1 VGIARAID
9 FRFPK
14 DRVTAAGAGRDHT
27 QPQSSGIRMSAHIK
41 PVDGASFAY
50 PELTLFIDG
59 EWLGREG
66 RKTQAVVNPATEE
79 VLGQLPHA
87 TPADLDRA
95 LAAAQRSW
103 GEWRALLP
111 VQRAKI
117 LRKAADLMRARG
129 EEIARTATLEMG
141 KTLTETRIELQASAE
156 VFDWYADEGR
166 RAYGRVL
173 PQRLAGQRM
182 TIVKEPVGPVAA
194 FAPWNFP
201 LGNPARKIGAAL
213 AAGCTCILKPAEE
226 AAGAA
231 LAVARAL
238 HDAGVPKGVLAIVFG
253 VPHEI
258 STHLLASPIIRKV
271 SFTGSIPVGKQL
283 TKLAADGMKRTTME
297 LGGHAPVLV
306 FDDIDV
312 EKVLDA
318 CVAAKY
324 RNAGQVCVSPTRFYV
339 HESIYAKFAA
349 GFAARAKALP
359 VGDGMDEAN
368 RMGPL
373 AHARRLPAVQGIIDE
388 ALTHGAKLL
397 AGGKRI
403 ARKGFFFE
411 PTVLADVPN
420 SARIMNDEP
429 FGPIAILN
437 PFRDFDAVMA
447 EANRLPFGLA
457 AFGFTNNAQ
466 RVNLLGERLEAG
478 MIGINSFQISVP
490 EAPFGG
496 VKESG
501 HGSEEGIEG
510 LDACLVTKFISQS

>member
-1 VGIARAID
+1 MTRDGV
-9 FRFPK
+9 
-14 DRVTAAGAGRDHT
+14 GRDHA
-27 QPQSSGIRMSAHIK
+27 RMAT
-41 PVDGASFAY
+41 Y
-50 PELTLFIDG
+50 PEPALFIDG
-59 EWLGREG
+59 ELVSAQGRHS
-66 RKTQAVVNPATEE
+66 QPIINPATEE

-87 TPADLDRA
+87 TPVDLDRA

-117 LRKAADLMRARG
+117 LRKAADLMRSRA
-129 EEIARTATLEMG
+129 EEIARIATTEMG
-141 KTLTETRIELQASAE
+141 KSIHETRIELQVSAE

-173 PQRLAGQRM
+173 PQRLPGQRM

-226 AAGAA
+226 SAGSA

-238 HDAGVPKGVLAIVFG
+238 HEAGVPKGVLAIVFG

-258 STHLLASPIIRKV
+258 STHLIASPIIRKV

-283 TKLAADGMKRTTME
+283 VKLAADGMKRTTME
-297 LGGHAPVLV
+297 LGGHAPVIV
-306 FDDIDV
+306 FDDVDV

-318 CVAAKY
+318 CVTAKY

-339 HESIYAKFAA
+339 HESIYMKFRE

-359 VGDGMDEAN
+359 VGDGLDEAN

-373 AHARRLPAVQGIIDE
+373 AHARRLAPVQSLIDD

-397 AGGKRI
+397 NGGKRI

-411 PTVLADVPN
+411 PTVLADIPN
-420 SARIMNDEP
+420 SARVMNEEP
-429 FGPIAILN
+429 FGPIALLN
-437 PFRDFDAVMA
+437 PFRDLDAVMA

-457 AFGFTNNAQ
+457 AFGFTNDSR
-466 RVNLLGERLEAG
+466 RVNLLGERIEAG
-478 MIGINSFQISVP
+478 MIGLNSFQISMP
-490 EAPFGG
+490 ESPFGG

-510 LDACLVTKFISQS
+510 LEACLVTKFISVS